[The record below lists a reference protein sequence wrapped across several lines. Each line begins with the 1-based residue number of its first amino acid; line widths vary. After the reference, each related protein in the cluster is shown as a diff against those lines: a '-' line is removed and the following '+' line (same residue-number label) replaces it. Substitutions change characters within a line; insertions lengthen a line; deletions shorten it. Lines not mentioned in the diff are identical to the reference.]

1 MKLQATTYTESTTV
15 IASVLDALVHEKS
28 NDITVT
34 FANGYTVDI
43 YVDYDTSVIVNIL
56 KGKNVLT
63 DSCMYDYDQSRKCDL
78 FEIKALLCNISRAG
92 SDFDCGFAYHRYF
105 ILTQH
110 I

>member
-15 IASVLDALVHEKS
+15 IASALDALVHERS

-43 YVDYDTSVIVNIL
+43 YVDYDTSVTVHIL

-63 DSCMYDYDQSRKCDL
+63 DDYDQPHKCDL